1 MFDSKMF
8 NELPA
13 EVFVSYIM
21 KTDCLDDKSKQII
34 QSKLIECEMLISK
47 NNNELSFNNW
57 SNFIN
62 AKISKYTIYYH
73 NYIELVPRLLSRIW
87 NKLTDKR
94 KELWIDDEYTDNYP
108 YILILFDYTESECDI
123 IHRSYN
129 SYMEEREFYT
139 QFTLIITKMIM
150 ELSLD
155 NQYLLSY
162 IVNNVLIYMQR
173 RIIKICKSLKEIRKK
188 IIKMFVI
195 YKENATDDSNMY
207 FINTLKKLIYY
218 DKFGG
223 LISLNVS
230 FNDKQQIKY
239 IEKIQYEN

>member
-73 NYIELVPRLLSRIW
+73 NYVELVPRLLSRIW

-129 SYMEEREFYT
+129 SYMEEREFYL
-139 QFTLIITKMIM
+139 QFNLIISRLILT
-150 ELSLD
+150 LSKD
-155 NQYLLSY
+155 NLYLLSY
-162 IVNNVLIYMQR
+162 LFDDIIIHMQR
-173 RIIKICKSLKEIRKK
+173 RIIKMCKSSKEIRHK
-188 IIKMFVI
+188 IIKLLVA
-195 YKENATDDSNMY
+195 YKQNACENAKIYT
-207 FINTLKKLIYY
+207 INLLKKLVYY
-218 DKFGG
+218 DRHGG
-223 LISLNVS
+223 LISLNVT
-230 FNDKQQIKY
+230 FNEKQQIKY
-239 IEKIQYEN
+239 IEKVQY